1 MRLCLGT
8 VISKGWPN
16 STVLVELPM
25 CLEWRSLKYTGR
37 FILSPSSSC
46 TSYLQ
51 ARSDAAQF
59 STYILTR
66 RRQERTKL
74 SLKNLHKDVVFFH
87 YLVEAVISSVDFV
100 EPVIVNI
107 RHHHLEPEQ
116 REQIRSVKDRV
127 GRRFWYEILT
137 CSGATPQSL
146 VKAQHRSVTVP
157 SLGTTTRYCE
167 IKGETRQIKE

>member
-1 MRLCLGT
+1 MFGVALPEIHGQVHPLAVLLLHLVPAGT
-8 VISKGWPN
+8 VRR
-16 STVLVELPM
+16 STVVHLYSYQTATGADKG
-25 CLEWRSLKYTGR
+25 RS
-37 FILSPSSSC
+37 
-46 TSYLQ
+46 
-51 ARSDAAQF
+51 
-59 STYILTR
+59 
-66 RRQERTKL
+66 KL

-127 GRRFWYEILT
+127 GRPFWYEILT
-137 CSGATPQSL
+137 FSGATPQSL